1 MFRWQNLALI
11 IALLLPISVGATM
24 LEFSATIAIDRPMYK
39 TLPGLSTGLGWGF
52 SVGILPVEKAG
63 IALGVNSTSHELDA
77 DTSQD
82 HLVRGDSRR
91 VNVYIQAQYRFLRIK
106 NIDFNAYLAAT
117 YGSINGGD
125 ESGSYLDIEVNQEE
139 IGYSGSGAL
148 FGVGASRPFAENYS
162 LYLTGKYNLLTYSR
176 HQVPS
181 FLETNVGH
189 DRKGS
194 SLVINFGILYRVDFA
209 GF

>member
-1 MFRWQNLALI
+1 MFRWQNLVLV
-11 IALLLPISVGATM
+11 IALLLPVSVGATM

-63 IALGVNSTSHELDA
+63 ISLGVNSTSHEFDA
-77 DTSQD
+77 DTAQI

-91 VNVYIQAQYRFLRIK
+91 VSAYIQGQYRFLQIE

-117 YGSINGGD
+117 YSSINGGD
-125 ESGSYLDIEVNQEE
+125 ANGSYLDIEVNPEE
-139 IGYSGSGAL
+139 IGYSGYGAL
-148 FGVGASRPFAENYS
+148 FGFGVSRPFAENYS
-162 LYLTGKYNLLTYSR
+162 LYLTGKYNLLNYSK

-181 FLETNVGH
+181 FLETNTEH

>member
-1 MFRWQNLALI
+1 
-11 IALLLPISVGATM
+11 M

-52 SVGILPVEKAG
+52 SVGILPIEKAG

-77 DTSQD
+77 DTGQV

-91 VNVYIQAQYRFLRIK
+91 VSVYIQGQYRFLQIE

-117 YGSINGGD
+117 YNSINGGD
-125 ESGSYLDIEVNQEE
+125 KDGSYLNIGINPEDL
-139 IGYSGSGAL
+139 GYSGYGAL
-148 FGVGASRPFAENYS
+148 FGIGVSRPFSENYS
-162 LYLTGKYNLLTYSR
+162 LYFSGKYNLLDYSK
-176 HQVPS
+176 HQNPLVPDA
-181 FLETNVGH
+181 NA
-189 DRKGS
+189 DPNRKGS